1 MSLTSFPKG
10 HLSMSRN
17 AIGPLAHSSPA
28 AIILAWALTAS
39 IPLPLMILIVILRY
53 YPHVLPTYLFRS
65 GFLRQHPANKRMG
78 FPFSSSPSASTPSSR
93 TLPVSERSSYTLPA
107 LNIRPRTPPGHAP
120 VPTHPSP
127 STPRKSLAGS
137 LGNTTTPSTSKT
149 TPNSTTTPRKSNL
162 VHSSPSKPL
171 CPASESLKCLSFLEP
186 TSIPSTPRRSYT
198 TPRRSYTRLPADNP
212 PKPTDQIAS
221 ESTPAPLVL
230 KRRDLKHRFLV
241 SLIVLIVII
250 AVYVLQGFAI
260 AMATRYAHVSV
271 LSQPNGKGD
280 LGKGKEDER
289 WLIPWAAYIF
299 FHGGLVLG
307 STWIVRSFLPMIK
320 QLDRDLMN
328 EKGKGRQPSED
339 VSGDVE
345 MQALGGEEDDAF
357 LPTNQD
363 EFKNLQRNDQK
374 GKGTATEEDEEE
386 KWTKLGFHPTSTTP
400 QEPTLSSTPPDVE
413 LASALQ
419 QAMCFI
425 NANGEGSS
433 SGPAYSAGDSLDERD
448 LGIPITLLPGTANPW
463 WAERSSAEIQL
474 QRRNSESRKLAGQ
487 SEQDGPTKEG
497 RAALLREEL
506 MGAPAF
512 REHRNSWEQYNNQ
525 DEGKTNVSRPNEGKG
540 KGKEKE
546 TPHKEDKKRANN
558 DRPLEEPTFE
568 LPSGIDLSV
577 DYKDNDPN
585 DNNIGAPIHP

>member
-1 MSLTSFPKG
+1 M
-10 HLSMSRN
+10 
-17 AIGPLAHSSPA
+17 
-28 AIILAWALTAS
+28 
-39 IPLPLMILIVILRY
+39 
-53 YPHVLPTYLFRS
+53 
-65 GFLRQHPANKRMG
+65 
-78 FPFSSSPSASTPSSR
+78 
-93 TLPVSERSSYTLPA
+93 
-107 LNIRPRTPPGHAP
+107 
-120 VPTHPSP
+120 
-127 STPRKSLAGS
+127 
-137 LGNTTTPSTSKT
+137 
-149 TPNSTTTPRKSNL
+149 
-162 VHSSPSKPL
+162 
-171 CPASESLKCLSFLEP
+171 
-186 TSIPSTPRRSYT
+186 
-198 TPRRSYTRLPADNP
+198 
-212 PKPTDQIAS
+212 
-221 ESTPAPLVL
+221 
-230 KRRDLKHRFLV
+230 
-241 SLIVLIVII
+241 
-250 AVYVLQGFAI
+250 
-260 AMATRYAHVSV
+260 
-271 LSQPNGKGD
+271 
-280 LGKGKEDER
+280 
-289 WLIPWAAYIF
+289 
-299 FHGGLVLG
+299 LG

-577 DYKDNDPN
+577 DYKFTDGLAYPLLPIRDRQRKGTTTPTTTTSEPPSTPNNTVFNKTDDIAYPFPITSPTPTATPHHSSPLNPNRQLPPLSGPKTPANTLTRFYPTHQHQTPPQPSTPNRQLHFQPQTPPPSTSRGFTFSSPTSPYAASATFSPYHAQDPRAHVLLASPFSTLPPTPKSPFSAPPSPLSHPSQRPLVRIPTSTSPLPPQQPQRVLN
-585 DNNIGAPIHP
+585 TLSRSPRSPLPSPSPSPLPSPGALRSPQRTLSARSRARFALARKAAIGRGKRGGGAYRRLGSASELGTVREMELAGEEDEELEEEGFF